1 MTEREKSARL
11 EVLNG
16 YLERYPASVVAV
28 SYGGE
33 PPPLVRLG
41 GLLDRGTPEPED
53 PPLQRFLRGLRR
65 VRGDLSEAALLD
77 LMVPLGAGDQ
87 EVFAARLGKW
97 LFEKRVL
104 ERELL
109 AAERMLSAPPE
120 AP

>member
-1 MTEREKSARL
+1 MTEREKRTRL
-11 EVLNG
+11 EVLGG
-16 YLERYPASVVAV
+16 YLERYPDSVVAV

-41 GLLDRGTPEPED
+41 GLLARDRSEPETL
-53 PPLQRFLRGLRR
+53 PLQRFLRGLRR
-65 VRGDLSEAALLD
+65 VRGDLDEAALRE
-77 LMVPLGAGDQ
+77 LMVPSGAGDQ

-109 AAERMLSAPPE
+109 TAESGFSAPPE